1 MIENLP
7 GEDQPQIFG
16 ANENALH
23 ECNREQCFQLI
34 EQLLQFEPYPRGMI
48 KSVGP
53 LLFAVPGAHLL
64 GTLLRANL

>member
-16 ANENALH
+16 ANENALY
-23 ECNREQCFQLI
+23 ECNREQCFELI

-48 KSVGP
+48 KSVSP
-53 LLFAVPGAHLL
+53 YL
-64 GTLLRANL
+64 